1 MKVTVQLFAAARQ
14 LAGTDTLELELP
26 AGATVAELRG
36 KVCEEVPAL
45 RSLLSGAMF
54 AINAEYASDET
65 PIDENS
71 EIACIP
77 PVSGG

>member
-14 LAGTDTLELELP
+14 LAEVERLELELP
-26 AGATVAELRG
+26 PGANVADLRARI
-36 KVCEEVPAL
+36 CENFPAL
-45 RSLLSGAMF
+45 RSLLTGAMF
-54 AINAEYASDET
+54 AIDAEYAADDT
-65 PIDENS
+65 PITQDS